1 MNELKARLHA
11 TEESLPTTWA
21 WATLGEFLNARD
33 AVIDPAKHPDQSF
46 ELYSVPSFE
55 TKSPEIVEG
64 RAIGSAKQLV
74 ELGTVLICKIN
85 PRINRSW
92 KVGPLGDLQQI
103 ASTEWICFPAHPAIE
118 PDFLRYYMMREEFRS
133 FLAANVSGVG
143 GSLMRV
149 RPATL
154 TSYPFQIAPIN
165 EQRRIVERIDELF
178 SDIEGGER
186 ALERTRKL
194 LDRYRQAVLKA
205 AVTGELTKD
214 WREKHKGEIESGE
227 ALLTRILKARREAW
241 EQAEFAKMRAKGQEP
256 KGDAWKQ
263 EYREPSASDA
273 TSSAPLPD
281 SWTWTSIGQLF
292 AVSVGATPSRKEP
305 AYWGGEIPWTS
316 SGEVAFCR
324 ISKTRETISER
335 GLNESSTRLLPVGT
349 VLLAM
354 IGEGKTR
361 GQAAILDIA
370 ACNNQNAAAIRVA
383 DTPIPPEYLYYFLMW
398 RYEETRRGSSGGN
411 QPALNSGKVRSM
423 AIPLPPLE
431 EIEEIC
437 AQLETIFSVAE
448 STSRDIE
455 TRSTEVAV
463 LRQSILTAAF
473 AGKLV
478 PQDRSDEP
486 ASALLDRIRGNR
498 TAAGKPPVKR
508 RGRQLGKARKAI
520 AEPVLPIS

>member
-1 MNELKARLHA
+1 MKSAAGHFLPDDVLYGRMRPYLNKVGRPEFQGACSAEFIVFASTPYLDSRFLAYLLH
-11 TEESLPTTWA
+11 
-21 WATLGEFLNARD
+21 GREFVRFA
-33 AVIDPAKHPDQSF
+33 S
-46 ELYSVPSFE
+46 
-55 TKSPEIVEG
+55 TKSSG
-64 RAIGSAKQLV
+64 DR
-74 ELGTVLICKIN
+74 
-85 PRINRSW
+85 PR
-92 KVGPLGDLQQI
+92 VDLSDI
-103 ASTEWICFPAHPAIE
+103 STFP
-118 PDFLRYYMMREEFRS
+118 FLLPPR
-133 FLAANVSGVG
+133 
-143 GSLMRV
+143 
-149 RPATL
+149 
-154 TSYPFQIAPIN
+154 N
-165 EQRRIVERIDELF
+165 EQGRIADKIDELF
-178 SDIEGGER
+178 SDIEEGER
-186 ALERTRKL
+186 ALELARKL

-205 AVTGELTKD
+205 AVSGELTKD
-214 WREKHKGEIESGE
+214 WREKHKGEIESGD
-227 ALLTRILKARREAW
+227 ALLSRILKARREAW
-241 EQAEFAKMRAKGQEP
+241 EQAELARMRAKGQEP
-256 KGDAWKQ
+256 KGDASKQ
-263 EYREPSASDA
+263 EYREPSAYDA

-281 SWTWTSIGQLF
+281 SWTWTNIGQLF

-324 ISKTRETISER
+324 ISKTRETITER

-411 QPALNSGKVRSM
+411 QPALNSDKVRSI
-423 AIPLPPLE
+423 AIPLPPLD

-437 AQLETIFSVAE
+437 ARLETIFSVVE

-463 LRQSILTAAF
+463 LRQSILTVAF

-478 PQDRSDEP
+478 PQDWSDEP
-486 ASALLDRIRGNR
+486 ASALLDRIVPS
-498 TAAGKPPVKR
+498 AR
-508 RGRQLGKARKAI
+508 RPASR
-520 AEPVLPIS
+520 